1 MGEVE
6 VRGARAWVGVWRD
19 VVGGYLRRPLA
30 GEVGTALGH
39 SGELRAVVYLMV
51 GAEVLVEGLMDV
63 SLVPPAWR
71 LVHLVWLALL
81 ADAAFA
87 FGAVT
92 RRHPHLVGPTTLRV
106 RAGLLDEFAVPLAL
120 VRGVR
125 RERLSVKGRGVRAVP
140 DRRDAVACNVS
151 GTTEIVVD
159 LHEPLALRLA
169 DGGTLVA
176 RQLHLAADDPA
187 AAHRTLRA
195 ALVSGPGTG

>member
-1 MGEVE
+1 MNEVQ
-6 VRGARAWVGVWRD
+6 VRAAGARAGVLGD
-19 VVGGYLRRPLA
+19 VLRAYARRPLPA
-30 GEVGTALGH
+30 EAGTALGH
-39 SGELRAVVYLMV
+39 SAELRAVVYLMV

-63 SLVPPAWR
+63 SMVPPAWR

-81 ADAAFA
+81 VDAAVA

-92 RRHPHLVGPTTLRV
+92 RRHPHVMGPATLRI

-125 RERLSVKGRGVRAVP
+125 RERQSVKGRGVRAVP
-140 DRRDAVACNVS
+140 DRVDAVACNVS

-169 DGGTLVA
+169 GGGTLVA
-176 RQLHLAADDPA
+176 RHLHLAADDPA

-195 ALVSGPGTG
+195 ALAGGPGTG